1 MVEIK
6 KQKNGGFV
14 VSLVTGDLVV
24 TKGIF
29 PSKAKAEKEAKRV
42 ATLYG
47 VFVKETRTTT
57 KG

>member
-42 ATLYG
+42 ASLYG
-47 VFVKETRTTT
+47 VEIERNPNS
-57 KG
+57 